1 MTRLANLQKRN
12 RGFTL
17 IELLI
22 VVAIIGVLAAVGI
35 PMYNGYITSAK
46 INAAKENHA
55 RVRDM
60 TASILAKCA
69 DTNSKYTVKTSA
81 TGAPVKKDCTDDA
94 STVQKNLVAHF
105 KADGWKNAHSPAK
118 DAVLSSAPT
127 AAGETGL
134 VVSGKNITVST
145 YPGDEDGNKGTLLS
159 HTLTKE

>member
-81 TGAPVKKDCTDDA
+81 AGAPVKKDCTDDA
-94 STVQKNLVAHF
+94 ATVAEKFGGPFQSRRLEEC
-105 KADGWKNAHSPAK
+105 S
-118 DAVLSSAPT
+118 
-127 AAGETGL
+127 
-134 VVSGKNITVST
+134 
-145 YPGDEDGNKGTLLS
+145 
-159 HTLTKE
+159 